1 MADRKQTE
9 DRVLHIIN
17 YIDQDK
23 MLKPLVGSLKLFS
36 TEELLQL
43 LEFLETW
50 DYKPIHILLD
60 NKIKEYLALM
70 SEIKQKSIQEKMAKV
85 KKQEFEERK
94 KEVFWLNNLLAY

>member
-43 LEFLETW
+43 LEFLET
-50 DYKPIHILLD
+50 
-60 NKIKEYLALM
+60 
-70 SEIKQKSIQEKMAKV
+70 
-85 KKQEFEERK
+85 
-94 KEVFWLNNLLAY
+94 